1 VTERV
6 SDAAVRPEG
15 EVTVSATGSENEQ
28 EKPVV
33 RDRRR
38 IDPRTGAV
46 RPDAGPAAGPESA
59 EQVGAAA
66 AAAAGSAAGAT
77 AAGPAAATTA
87 AAGPV
92 ADVQVR
98 IAELEA
104 QVAERTAD
112 LQRLQAEYVNYRRRV
127 ERDREAVRELAL
139 ISTLHE
145 LLPILDD
152 IGRARD
158 HGELTG
164 GFKVVAEALETT
176 LAKLGLERFG
186 DEGDTFD
193 PKVHEA
199 LLHEFS
205 PDVAEPTC
213 VQILQPGYR
222 VGERIISPARVK
234 VAEPEP
240 YDPSGGETV
249 SGPVGDAAAGAAGDP
264 DSSQGGISGGAA
276 GGA

>member
-1 VTERV
+1 MTGKANPTVGPERRADERSGKV
-6 SDAAVRPEG
+6 SEKA
-15 EVTVSATGSENEQ
+15 SATMQSERGPENEQ
-28 EKPVV
+28 EHPVV

-38 IDPRTGAV
+38 IDPQTGAV
-46 RPDAGPAAGPESA
+46 RPDAQSAPPRAPAEARA
-59 EQVGAAA
+59 EAAP
-66 AAAAGSAAGAT
+66 
-77 AAGPAAATTA
+77 GPAAALDA
-87 AAGPV
+87 AKV
-92 ADVQVR
+92 AD
-98 IAELEA
+98 LEA
-104 QVAERTAD
+104 QVAERTGD
-112 LQRLQAEYVNYRRRV
+112 LQRLQAEFVNYRRRV

-139 ISTLHE
+139 ISTLTE

-164 GFKVVAEALETT
+164 GFKVVAESLETT

-193 PKVHEA
+193 PKIHEA

-213 VQILQPGYR
+213 VEILQPGYR
-222 VGERIISPARVK
+222 VGERIVRPARVK

-240 YDPSGGETV
+240 YDPTGGETV
-249 SGPVGDAAAGAAGDP
+249 GET
-264 DSSQGGISGGAA
+264 
-276 GGA
+276 